1 MFYLLEWCASDTL
14 WGTVSNHYSI
24 FILFIGCY
32 STFDMAS
39 QSIAWDVSWR
49 EMQDTACFFLR
60 ISLSNERQDE
70 TYTHRDWAKFLSQN
84 NNQWQF
90 NPFQP
95 IRSTNETYIYN
106 T

>member
-1 MFYLLEWCASDTL
+1 MIL
-14 WGTVSNHYSI
+14 
-24 FILFIGCY
+24 LFIRCC
-32 STFDMAS
+32 SIFDMAS

-70 TYTHRDWAKFLSQN
+70 TYTHRNWTKFLSQN
-84 NNQWQF
+84 NQRQF
-90 NPFQP
+90 NPLQP
-95 IRSTNETYIYN
+95 IRSTNETYIYS